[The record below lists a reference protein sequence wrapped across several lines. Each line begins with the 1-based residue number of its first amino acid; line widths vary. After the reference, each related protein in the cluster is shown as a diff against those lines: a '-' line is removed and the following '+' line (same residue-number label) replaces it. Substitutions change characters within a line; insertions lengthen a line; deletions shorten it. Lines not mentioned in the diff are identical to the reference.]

1 MIARTKL
8 FTDNC
13 QIVLFGMS
21 NVHVGFSKKSEKHLN
36 GYYLS
41 GKWKILL

>member
-21 NVHVGFSKKSEKHLN
+21 NVHGGFIKKVFH